1 VDEQS
6 FTLRT
11 RERFNLG
18 LGGRLLGVRRP
29 GAALVAR
36 GARWSLRKSGAKA
49 GVSLEC
55 GGLAPLWSRA
65 KRVGVYVKA
74 APGRR
79 TPRRRPD
86 GNFVM
91 KIISV
96 NVGLPRLVL
105 RNGEPVSTGIFKE
118 PVAGRVTLRTLNLDG
133 DRQSDLS
140 VHGGPYKA
148 VYLYP
153 SEHYEFWKRELPEME
168 LPWGMFGEN
177 FTSEGIFE
185 ADTNVGDRFRIG
197 SAEVMVT
204 QPRMPCYKLGIRFGR
219 ADIIKRFLV
228 SERTGF
234 YFSVLKEGE
243 VGAGDELELIE
254 KNASGVS
261 IVDVTRL
268 YSSEKGN
275 VDLLRRAIATEALP
289 DSWREYFE
297 KRINSLDQQGDDE
310 DE

>member
-1 VDEQS
+1 
-6 FTLRT
+6 
-11 RERFNLG
+11 
-18 LGGRLLGVRRP
+18 
-29 GAALVAR
+29 
-36 GARWSLRKSGAKA
+36 
-49 GVSLEC
+49 
-55 GGLAPLWSRA
+55 
-65 KRVGVYVKA
+65 
-74 APGRR
+74 
-79 TPRRRPD
+79 
-86 GNFVM
+86 M

-118 PVAGRVTLRTLNLDG
+118 PVAGRVMLRTLNLDG

-140 VHGGPYKA
+140 VHGGPEKA

-153 SEHYEFWKRELPEME
+153 SEHYEFWKRELPDMN

-177 FTSEGIFE
+177 FTTTGMFE
-185 ADTNVGDRFRIG
+185 TETNVGDRFRIG

-243 VGAGDELELIE
+243 VGAGDEFKLVE
-254 KNASGVS
+254 KNASGVRV
-261 IVDVTRL
+261 VDVTRL
-268 YSSEKGN
+268 YSSDKEN
-275 VDLLRRAIATEALP
+275 VDLMRRAIATEALP
-289 DSWREYFE
+289 ESWRQYLIR
-297 KRINSLDQQGDDE
+297 RIESLDEQGRE